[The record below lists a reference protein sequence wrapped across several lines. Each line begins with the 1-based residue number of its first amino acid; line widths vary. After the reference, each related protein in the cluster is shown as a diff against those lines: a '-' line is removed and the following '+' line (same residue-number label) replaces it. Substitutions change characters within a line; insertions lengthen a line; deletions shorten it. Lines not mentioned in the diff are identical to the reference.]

1 MDKPKPQFIL
11 DPELSTPFFGFSNK
25 TFFWLIFGIVLIIIY
40 LIRRKCK
47 AYWPRRNKLKA
58 MAEEYER
65 KRASRNELKFHYYWA
80 IDRGEMSN
88 ARSLGQQILMNDHEL
103 RELYDQYQFY
113 KKNGF
118 HQLKK
123 I

>member
-1 MDKPKPQFIL
+1 MDSSPHHRFIN
-11 DPELSTPFFGFSNK
+11 PELSNPFFGLSNK
-25 TFFWLIFGIVLIIIY
+25 TYFWLIFGMLLIILYI
-40 LIRRKCK
+40 IRRKFK
-47 AYWPRRNKLKA
+47 SYWPRRNKLKA
-58 MAEEYER
+58 MASEYER
-65 KRASRNELKFHYYWA
+65 KRESRSDLKFHYYWA

-88 ARSLGQQILMNDHEL
+88 ARSIGQQILMLDHEL

>member
-1 MDKPKPQFIL
+1 MDSSPHHRFIN
-11 DPELSTPFFGFSNK
+11 PELSNPFFGLSNK
-25 TFFWLIFGIVLIIIY
+25 TYFWLIFGMLLIILYI
-40 LIRRKCK
+40 IRRKFK
-47 AYWPRRNKLKA
+47 SYWPRRNKLKA
-58 MAEEYER
+58 MASEYER
-65 KRASRNELKFHYYWA
+65 KRESRSDLKFHYYWA

-88 ARSLGQQILMNDHEL
+88 ARSIGQQILMLDHEL

-113 KKNGF
+113 KKNGY

>member
-1 MDKPKPQFIL
+1 MYSSPHHHFIN
-11 DPELSTPFFGFSNK
+11 PELSNPFFGLSNK
-25 TFFWLIFGIVLIIIY
+25 TYFWLIFGMLLIILYI
-40 LIRRKCK
+40 IRRKFK
-47 AYWPRRNKLKA
+47 SYWPRRNKLKA
-58 MAEEYER
+58 MASEYER
-65 KRASRNELKFHYYWA
+65 KRDSRSDLKFHYYWA

-88 ARSLGQQILMNDHEL
+88 ARSIGQQILMLDHEL

>member
-1 MDKPKPQFIL
+1 MDSSPHHHFIN
-11 DPELSTPFFGFSNK
+11 PELSNPFFGLSNK
-25 TFFWLIFGIVLIIIY
+25 TYFWLIFGMLLIILYI
-40 LIRRKCK
+40 IRRKFK
-47 AYWPRRNKLKA
+47 SYWPRRNKLKA
-58 MAEEYER
+58 MASEYER
-65 KRASRNELKFHYYWA
+65 KRDSRSDLKFHYYWA

-88 ARSLGQQILMNDHEL
+88 ARSIGQQILMLDHEL

-113 KKNGF
+113 KKNGY

>member
-1 MDKPKPQFIL
+1 MDSSPHHHFIN
-11 DPELSTPFFGFSNK
+11 PELSNPFFGLSNK
-25 TFFWLIFGIVLIIIY
+25 TYFWLIFGMLLIILYI
-40 LIRRKCK
+40 IRRKFK
-47 AYWPRRNKLKA
+47 SYWRRRNKLKA
-58 MAEEYER
+58 MASEYER
-65 KRASRNELKFHYYWA
+65 KRDSRSDLKFHYYWA

-88 ARSLGQQILMNDHEL
+88 ARSIGQQILMLDHEL

-118 HQLKK
+118 IQLKK

>member
-25 TFFWLIFGIVLIIIY
+25 AYFWLIFGIVLIIIY

-80 IDRGEMSN
+80 IDRGEMNN

>member
-1 MDKPKPQFIL
+1 MDSSPHHRFIN
-11 DPELSTPFFGFSNK
+11 PELSNPFFGLSNK
-25 TFFWLIFGIVLIIIY
+25 TYFWLIFGMLLIILYI
-40 LIRRKCK
+40 IRRKFK
-47 AYWPRRNKLKA
+47 SYWPRRNKLKA
-58 MAEEYER
+58 MASEYER
-65 KRASRNELKFHYYWA
+65 KRDSRSDLKFHYYWA

-88 ARSLGQQILMNDHEL
+88 ARSIGQQILMLDHEL

>member
-1 MDKPKPQFIL
+1 ML
-11 DPELSTPFFGFSNK
+11 
-25 TFFWLIFGIVLIIIY
+25 LIILYI
-40 LIRRKCK
+40 IRRKFK
-47 AYWPRRNKLKA
+47 SYWPRRNKLKA
-58 MAEEYER
+58 MASEYER
-65 KRASRNELKFHYYWA
+65 KRESRSDLKFHYYWA

-88 ARSLGQQILMNDHEL
+88 ARSIRQQILMLDHEL

>member
-25 TFFWLIFGIVLIIIY
+25 AFFWLIFGIVLIIIY

-80 IDRGEMSN
+80 IDRGEMNN